1 MAEQGVALEGLAKE
15 AERLEAEGKTPVF
28 VAVDRQARGLLAV
41 ADVLKPE
48 ALAAIAALRRLGL
61 EVVMLTGDSRRTAE
75 AIARQLGLDRVLA
88 EVLPA
93 DKAAEIGRLQ
103 AGGRLVAMVGD
114 GINDAPALARADVG
128 IAMGTGTDV
137 AVEAAELTLLTGD
150 LRAVVSALDLSRATL
165 RVVRQ
170 NLGWAFGYNLV
181 LLPVAAG
188 VLYPL
193 LGAAGLLSPI
203 YAGAAMALSSVSVV
217 TNSLRL
223 RRFRPALATVAG
235 LLAVLLTAATAADA
249 GHVIRDDSLHGILT
263 MPPVVSTSTPP
274 TVRVELRHPGGQPA
288 SGLAVRAELF
298 RGFARRLS
306 VPLDADGTGTYSARL
321 PLDGDEGFWQG
332 VLRVDGGARTVIADL
347 ALMARHGPGGE
358 APARSWPIGFR
369 PGGPWT
375 PRPWVDHLVWIGL
388 LGGLVVAAGAV
399 VARPLPAPVARPPL
413 PLPGWLVAVGIVGAL
428 AGPLGAYWDV
438 AWHVDAGRETFWS
451 PPHLVLY
458 GGLLAIVVSVV
469 TAALTADGGLRG
481 ALAHPG
487 LRFAIAAG
495 ALTLASAPFDEAW
508 HRLFGLDV
516 SIWSPPHLVLLFGA
530 AFAMLGVALLH
541 ADGLPRLRARVPVVL
556 LGAATLLIVGI
567 FVLEFEF
574 RQLER
579 WHVVLA
585 RPRGLYPVCATVL
598 AVLVLTAVAR
608 VGGPGAA
615 TAAAAVA
622 FGVRAGVSLVLLPAL
637 GRSAP
642 LLPPL
647 LLVPAIVL
655 DAVVALAPARWS
667 ATRRYLVAGLA
678 ATALAYVAHTP
689 AAAWLGGRAVPPG
702 DLWAWFPVALAAG
715 AAAAVLGLRIGAR
728 ARPIAAA

>member
-1 MAEQGVALEGLAKE
+1 
-15 AERLEAEGKTPVF
+15 
-28 VAVDRQARGLLAV
+28 
-41 ADVLKPE
+41 
-48 ALAAIAALRRLGL
+48 
-61 EVVMLTGDSRRTAE
+61 
-75 AIARQLGLDRVLA
+75 
-88 EVLPA
+88 
-93 DKAAEIGRLQ
+93 
-103 AGGRLVAMVGD
+103 
-114 GINDAPALARADVG
+114 
-128 IAMGTGTDV
+128 MGTGTDV

-150 LRAVVSALDLSRATL
+150 LRAVVTALELSRATL

-223 RRFRPALATVAG
+223 RRFRPTGSTA
-235 LLAVLLTAATAADA
+235 AVLLAALLAAPTAAVA
-249 GHVIRDDSLHGILT
+249 GHAILDDSLRGTLT
-263 MPPVVSTSTPP
+263 MPPVASTTAPP
-274 TVRVELRHPGGQPA
+274 ALHVELRHPDGQPA
-288 SGLAVRAELF
+288 AGLAVRAELF
-298 RGFARRLS
+298 RGFSRRLS
-306 VPLDADGTGTYSARL
+306 VPLAADGPGTYSVRL
-321 PLDGDEGFWQG
+321 PLDGGEGLWQG
-332 VLRVDGGARTVIADL
+332 VLRVDGGPRPLITDL
-347 ALMARHGPGGE
+347 ALMIRPGADGE
-358 APARSWPIGFR
+358 APARSRPIGFR

-399 VARPLPAPVARPPL
+399 VARPLPAPVSRPRL
-413 PLPGWLVAVGIVGAL
+413 PLPGWLVAVGIAGAA

-469 TAALTADGGLRG
+469 TAALTAEGGVRK
-481 ALAHPG
+481 ALGHPG
-487 LRFAIAAG
+487 LRFTIAAG
-495 ALTLASAPFDEAW
+495 VITFASAPFDEVW
-508 HRLFGLDV
+508 HGLFGLDV
-516 SIWSPPHLVLLFGA
+516 SIWSPPHLVLLFGS

-556 LGAATLLIVGI
+556 LGAAALLIAGI

-585 RPRGLYPVCATVL
+585 RPRGLYPVFTTGL
-598 AVLVLTAVAR
+598 AVLVLAGVAR
-608 VGGPGAA
+608 LGGPGAA

-622 FGVRAGVSLVLLPAL
+622 FLVRVGVSLIMLPAL

-655 DAVVALAPARWS
+655 DAVVLQAPARWS

-678 ATALAYVAHTP
+678 ATVLAYVAHDP
-689 AAAWLGGRAVPPG
+689 AAALLGGRSVPAG
-702 DLWAWFPVALAAG
+702 ELWAWLPLALAVG